1 MSLGAARCGSE
12 AILQRAAWPG
22 SCYLDGVRIVWLGLL
37 VALLGGCKKEVQGRA
52 PEAKRVQRGRDAGFA
67 VTGHGAG
74 ARAGLLAGPPVVR
87 DAAVDA
93 ALGML
98 AIPECGAFLRM
109 IDHCMPQMEPTVADS
124 FRQAREQ
131 IIKAWTSVEVT
142 PEMISAVVPACKQ
155 ASESMRASMKT
166 LGCTLPP

>member
-1 MSLGAARCGSE
+1 MRM
-12 AILQRAAWPG
+12 
-22 SCYLDGVRIVWLGLL
+22 VWLGLL
-37 VALLGGCKKEVQGRA
+37 VALLGGCKKDEQGRA
-52 PEAKRVQRGRDAGFA
+52 PEAKRLQRGRDAGFA

-74 ARAGLLAGPPVVR
+74 ARAGVLAGPPI

-124 FRQAREQ
+124 FRQARVQ
-131 IIKAWTSVEVT
+131 ILQAWSSVAVT

-155 ASESMRASMKT
+155 ASDSMRESMKT
-166 LGCTLPP
+166 LGCVLPP

>member
-1 MSLGAARCGSE
+1 M
-12 AILQRAAWPG
+12 
-22 SCYLDGVRIVWLGLL
+22 WLGLL
-37 VALLGGCKKEVQGRA
+37 VVLLGGCKKDEQGRA
-52 PEAKRVQRGRDAGFA
+52 PEAKRIQRGRDAGFA

-109 IDHCMPQMEPTVADS
+109 IDHCMPQMQPAVADS

-131 IIKAWTSVEVT
+131 IIQAWTTIPVT
-142 PEMISAVVPACKQ
+142 PEMITAVVPACKQ
-155 ASESMRASMKT
+155 ASDSMRESMKT
-166 LGCTLPP
+166 LGCVLPP

>member
-1 MSLGAARCGSE
+1 MR
-12 AILQRAAWPG
+12 IAW
-22 SCYLDGVRIVWLGLL
+22 LAVL
-37 VALLGGCKKEVQGRA
+37 VALLGGCKKQEQGRQ
-52 PEAKRVQRGRDAGFA
+52 PEPKQAHGRRDAGFA

-74 ARAGLLAGPPVVR
+74 ARAGVLAGPPV

-98 AIPECGAFLRM
+98 AIPECGQFLRM
-109 IDHCMPQMEPTVADS
+109 IDHCIPQMEPTVADS

-131 IIKAWTSVEVT
+131 ILKAWTSVPVT
-142 PEMISAVVPACKQ
+142 PEMVSAVVPACKQ
-155 ASESMRASMKT
+155 AVDSMRDSMKT